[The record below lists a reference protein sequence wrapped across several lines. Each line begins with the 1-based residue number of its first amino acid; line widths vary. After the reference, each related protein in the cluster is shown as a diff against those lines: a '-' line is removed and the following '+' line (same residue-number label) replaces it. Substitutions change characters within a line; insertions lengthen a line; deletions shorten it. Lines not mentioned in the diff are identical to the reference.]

1 MEITKRAL
9 IQELKEKMEAMNTE
23 SDSPEVVADV
33 LFELIKKH
41 VQRGDTMQFHEFSI
55 HRKSGERSTRHASSR
70 SRVRKSRRGAR
81 EGMRFY
87 SSNFF
92 INELALMLHDTSY
105 FWRKVFYFVK
115 YAGLMFVLVVL
126 YYFVTLLVGC

>member
-9 IQELKEKMEAMNTE
+9 IQELKEKVEATDTE
-23 SDSPEVVADV
+23 GRSPEAVAEI
-33 LFELIKKH
+33 LFDLIKKH
-41 VQRGDTMQFHEFSI
+41 VQRGDTMQFQEFSI
-55 HRKSGERSTRHASSR
+55 HRKSSERFVRHASSR
-70 SRVRKSRRGAR
+70 SRVRKSRRSTRG
-81 EGMRFY
+81 GTKFY

-92 INELALMLHDTSY
+92 INEFALMLHDASY
-105 FWRKVFYFVK
+105 FWRKVLYFVK